1 MFAWHEDRSGVVRA
15 VTDRSGGVSRGR
27 YSGLNLGKHV
37 DDEPAVVT
45 EHTEAHVEPAR
56 AQQPPPPRTVTFDE
70 NDDLDVPDFL
80 K

>member
-1 MFAWHEDRSGVVRA
+1 MA
-15 VTDRSGGVSRGR
+15 
-27 YSGLNLGKHV
+27 
-37 DDEPAVVT
+37 T
-45 EHTEAHVEPAR
+45 EHREAHVEPAR